1 MLTDVGILWYFS
13 GNLGRVRVSV
23 HSTIQMVI
31 YSFNQSDQNVSCMD
45 SKNLVKYSQ
54 SVRKRYLEQLATLP
68 WEQVT
73 KSRGASFDS
82 LRNIMLHTINA
93 EDKLVNYVITGR
105 IKEWVPR
112 NPEEFLSMDSIRK
125 SAEETEAKTRD
136 YLAKLTSTELERKV
150 KFPRPSTQPMLV
162 RVEDILIH
170 TALENIHHFGELIAL
185 LWQMD
190 VEPPH
195 MGWLGYIQTK

>member
-1 MLTDVGILWYFS
+1 MLLLS
-13 GNLGRVRVSV
+13 GNGIFVQSKPL
-23 HSTIQMVI
+23 STL
-31 YSFNQSDQNVSCMD
+31 STNQNQNVSCMD

-54 SVRKRYLEQLATLP
+54 SVRNRYLEQFATLP

-82 LRNIMLHTINA
+82 LRNIVLHTIDA

-105 IKEWVPR
+105 TKEWVPR

-125 SAEETEAKTRD
+125 SAEETEAKTRY
-136 YLAKLTSTELERKV
+136 YLAKLTPAELEKKV
-150 KFPRPSTQPMLV
+150 EFSRPSTQPMLV

-195 MGWLGYIQTK
+195 MGWLGYIQAK